1 MLWSIIWIL
10 GSIHHFLSS
19 FLLPIFLSSRPGL
32 SRAGSRV
39 SGRLVAMIIFTWR
52 RGENFDELNFWQSLV
67 TVHTWINLPGL
78 KHQIHPFDSA
88 TKKTRKVCPTSKQI
102 LLQNT
107 SSSMARTS
115 KRVEYKLQ
123 RTSISVLWISL
134 SADVPSE
141 NRRPP
146 VWWTILD
153 SYNWKVVFMSVGNP
167 WYNLHD
173 YTWSFSSKQITSNYT
188 VCSPIASISSINMMH
203 GSWSLA

>member
-1 MLWSIIWIL
+1 ME
-10 GSIHHFLSS
+10 HHLNLRLNPPLFVFIS
-19 FLLPIFLSSRPGL
+19 FTYLPIQSSRSQQ
-32 SRAGSRV
+32 SRIQSVRSIGSHDNFHLKK
-39 SGRLVAMIIFTWR
+39 GREYWWAEFLTIT
-52 RGENFDELNFWQSLV
+52 GYC
-67 TVHTWINLPGL
+67 TWINLPAL

-146 VWWTILD
+146 VRWTILD
-153 SYNWKVVFMSVGNP
+153 SYNIGRLYLCLLEIPDTIFTTTHGLSVP
-167 WYNLHD
+167 
-173 YTWSFSSKQITSNYT
+173 SK
-188 VCSPIASISSINMMH
+188 
-203 GSWSLA
+203 